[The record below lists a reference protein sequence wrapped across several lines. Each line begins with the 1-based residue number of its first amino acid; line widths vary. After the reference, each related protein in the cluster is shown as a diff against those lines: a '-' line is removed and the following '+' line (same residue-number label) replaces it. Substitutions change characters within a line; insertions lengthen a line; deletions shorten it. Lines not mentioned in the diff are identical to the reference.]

1 MSKNSQIKERFLQ
14 FIEIKGI
21 DEEKIF
27 NDLGFSK
34 WNFVGK
40 SKESEL
46 GGDKIAKII
55 QFFPE
60 ISPDWLITGN
70 GTMFRNDTKNMN
82 ANKKMIINKLIEYY
96 SDGSSSQFAKK
107 LGVKPQTVSTWGSR
121 NTFDIELIFAK
132 CEDVNPLFL
141 LTGKGD
147 VVLKKCKNDSNVES
161 ISERTEE
168 LNFENEICKT
178 SQRKEKLTLMN
189 KRVIECAEML
199 VNNGYVSS
207 IAQLAVE
214 CDKSKQYFS
223 DLRKERQKVS
233 LSFIDKLCEL
243 YPVNKEYIMFGKSEM
258 LTIPNKETDKKEV
271 NTLLSESITLSKEI
285 VETLIVRLSETLNAQ
300 QETINSQQET
310 INTLIGEIKKGGVRQ
325 DDNVSCADAG

>member
-1 MSKNSQIKERFLQ
+1 
-14 FIEIKGI
+14 
-21 DEEKIF
+21 
-27 NDLGFSK
+27 
-34 WNFVGK
+34 
-40 SKESEL
+40 
-46 GGDKIAKII
+46 
-55 QFFPE
+55 
-60 ISPDWLITGN
+60 
-70 GTMFRNDTKNMN
+70 MN
-82 ANKKMIINKLIEYY
+82 VNKKMIINKLIEYY

-107 LGVKPQTVSTWGSR
+107 LGVKPQTVSTWGTR

-132 CEDVNPLFL
+132 CEDVNPIFL
-141 LTGKGD
+141 LTGEGD
-147 VVLKKCKNDSNVES
+147 VALKRVKNDSNNDNT
-161 ISERTEE
+161 SERTEW
-168 LNFENEICKT
+168 LNKENDICIAL
-178 SQRKEKLTLMN
+178 QRQEMN
-189 KRVIECAEML
+189 KRVIQCAEML

-271 NTLLSESITLSKEI
+271 NKLLSESIILSKEI